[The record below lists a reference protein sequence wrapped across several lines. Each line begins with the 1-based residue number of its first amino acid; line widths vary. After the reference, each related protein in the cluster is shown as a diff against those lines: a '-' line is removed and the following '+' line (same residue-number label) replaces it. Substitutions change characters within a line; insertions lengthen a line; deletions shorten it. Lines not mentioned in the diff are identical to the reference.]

1 MLKAAGAAGAV
12 IGTTTLA
19 TPASAADA
27 PFTHP
32 GLLHTRTDLDR
43 MAAKVKAGAKP
54 YAAGFTKL
62 TANRHAQSGWRA
74 NPQATVY
81 RGAGSPQNYAALYN
95 DIHAAYQNALRYHV
109 GGEDAHADTAVA
121 ILNAWSG
128 KLTSI

>member
-81 RGAGSPQNYAALYN
+81 RGRGHPRTTRPS
-95 DIHAAYQNALRYHV
+95 
-109 GGEDAHADTAVA
+109 TT
-121 ILNAWSG
+121 
-128 KLTSI
+128 TSTPPTRTPCGTTSAERTRMPTPPWRS